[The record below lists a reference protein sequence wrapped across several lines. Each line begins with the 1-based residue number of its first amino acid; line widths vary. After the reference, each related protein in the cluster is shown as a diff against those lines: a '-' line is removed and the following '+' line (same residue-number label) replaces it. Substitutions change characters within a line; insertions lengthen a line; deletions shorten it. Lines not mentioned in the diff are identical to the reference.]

1 MRWQTRSHVAFLGKE
16 SPFQVRAIRL
26 ITISIVLAS
35 VLVGPLSVAYAAPS
49 SVSTPTSPAIEAKKA
64 EEAAARQEL
73 DEMRSALDGEV
84 REYLKMSRLL
94 ETTRVEISEVA
105 TQIAQVDA
113 DLMRTRQAIID
124 RTVEVYRGKQI
135 GILEILLDARSLQDL
150 MVRLNYVTAI
160 NSHDARLMTDLRM
173 SRNESAFLRESLTL
187 REQRLADLQ
196 QQAEL
201 KQLQIEAD
209 IDAQQAKA
217 TAIGADLAA
226 MIRIAQAQATFQGS
240 APGADYSPDTLISD
254 SNFRASS
261 SMSVEQIQTFL
272 EQQPGTL
279 ATYRAAD
286 HNGVMKSAAQ
296 MIAEAA
302 AGWGVSPKVILVSL
316 QKEQSLLSK
325 KSPSDNAYDWAMG
338 CGKADSRT
346 FYQYQGFGNQI
357 WWGAQKLNKNA
368 GPWYQGIE
376 MTIDGNTVRPSNSS
390 TYSLYKYTPHLRGT
404 MSFWLLYWRYFGDPL
419 AQPAVV
425 Q

>member
-1 MRWQTRSHVAFLGKE
+1 MRFA
-16 SPFQVRAIRL
+16 RL
-26 ITISIVLAS
+26 ITTSLVLAS
-35 VLVGPLSVAYAAPS
+35 LLVGPVVVAHGAPA
-49 SVSTPTSPAIEAKKA
+49 TTPAPTSPAIEAKKA

-73 DEMRSALDGEV
+73 DAMRVALGVEV
-84 REYLKMSRLL
+84 AEYLKMSRLL

-105 TQIAQVDA
+105 TQIAQVDE
-113 DLMRTRQAIID
+113 DLIRTRQAIID

-160 NSHDARLMTDLRM
+160 NSHDARLMTDLRK
-173 SRNESAFLRESLTL
+173 SRNESAFLRESLSL
-187 REQRLADLQ
+187 REQRLAELQ
-196 QQAEL
+196 QQAEQ
-201 KQLQIEAD
+201 KQQQIEAD
-209 IDAQQAKA
+209 IEAQQAKA

-226 MIRIAQAQATFQGS
+226 MIRIAAAQATFQGS
-240 APGADYSPDTLISD
+240 APGSDYSPDTLISD
-254 SNFRASS
+254 ANFRASD
-261 SMSVEQIQTFL
+261 SMTVEQIQTFL

-286 HNGVMKSAAQ
+286 HNGVVKSTAQ
-296 MIAEAA
+296 MVAEAA

-325 KSPSDNAYDWAMG
+325 KSPTKNAYDWAMG
-338 CGKADSRT
+338 AGKADSRT

-376 MTIDGNTVRPSNSS
+376 MTIDGNAVRPSNSS

-419 AQPAVV
+419 SQPVVV